1 MYNVYNM
8 IRTQIYLPEE
18 LHYQLKQ
25 LARFQTTSVS
35 EIIRKNL
42 TKSIKDD
49 EKSKKKSAYDFF
61 DWLIK
66 EGKKHGKN
74 LPKDLSS
81 KHTEYYLETVVKSK

>member
-1 MYNVYNM
+1 M

-25 LARFQTTSVS
+25 LARFQTTSIS

-42 TKSIKDD
+42 TKSLKND
-49 EKSKKKSAYDFF
+49 KGRKKKSAYDFL
-61 DWLIK
+61 DELIRR
-66 EGKKHGKN
+66 GRKHGKK

-81 KHTEYYLETVVKSK
+81 RHTEYYLETVVKSK